1 MPGSVRVWARI
12 AVGCAAAAGLGLSAW
27 AGIAPATADP
37 VGPADP
43 MVPVP
48 AAPGPPPPAVPVPVP
63 VLPAEAVPPA
73 PAPTSMLGQ
82 FTQIGKSNPVGAF
95 TDVLANSPQPPVIG
109 LSPVPPETVS
119 SGPGADPL
127 TLAMLLMPQ
136 NYRVPAADQTS
147 PYPLA
152 PNVAP
157 SPFARIDAWK
167 GMYALTHGGLG
178 RMPGDQLGQ
187 PLPGITPP
195 AGSNPPPGL
204 EQFYPGPGVPPDAM
218 QPIEPPIEPPITLP
232 QPAPPPG

>member
-1 MPGSVRVWARI
+1 MPEAPRIGARRVFKCVAT
-12 AVGCAAAAGLGLSAW
+12 ATVLGLSTW
-27 AGIAPATADP
+27 AGVAPATADP

-43 MVPVP
+43 IVPLP
-48 AAPGPPPPAVPVPVP
+48 AAPGAPLPAAP
-63 VLPAEAVPPA
+63 VLPTEAVPPA
-73 PAPTSMLGQ
+73 PAPTTMLGQ
-82 FTQIGKSNPVGAF
+82 FAQVAESNPVGAF
-95 TDVLANSPQPPVIG
+95 TDVLTNSAQPPVIG

-136 NYRVPAADQTS
+136 NYRAPAADQTS

-167 GMYALTHGGLG
+167 GMYALGWAGLG

-187 PLPGITPP
+187 PLPGIAPP
-195 AGSNPPPGL
+195 ADSNMPPGL
-204 EQFYPGPGVPPDAM
+204 EQFYIPPA
-218 QPIEPPIEPPITLP
+218 
-232 QPAPPPG
+232 AGG

>member
-1 MPGSVRVWARI
+1 MDPRPRAAVRPVVRLG
-12 AVGCAAAAGLGLSAW
+12 AVAAAAALAASAGGW
-27 AGIAPATADP
+27 APAAADP

-43 MVPVP
+43 
-48 AAPGPPPPAVPVPVP
+48 GIPPPA
-63 VLPAEAVPPA
+63 LPAEALPTQPA
-73 PAPTSMLGQ
+73 PGAMLGQ
-82 FTQIGKSNPVGAF
+82 FSEIARSDPLGAM
-95 TDVLANSPQPPVIG
+95 TDLLADSPQPAVFG
-109 LSPVPPETVS
+109 LSPLPPGTVT

-127 TLAMLLMPQ
+127 AQAQSLMPQ
-136 NYRVPAADQTS
+136 NYRAPDADQNS

-152 PNVAP
+152 PNLAP

-187 PLPGITPP
+187 PLPGIIPP

-204 EQFYPGPGVPPDAM
+204 EQFYPGPGVAADAVPPIEL
-218 QPIEPPIEPPITLP
+218 PIEPPIEPLPVPP

>member
-1 MPGSVRVWARI
+1 MPEPPSVVARI
-12 AVGCAAAAGLGLSAW
+12 AVGCVASAAYLGLGAW
-27 AGIAPATADP
+27 AGVAPATADL

-43 MVPVP
+43 NVPTPV
-48 AAPGPPPPAVPVPVP
+48 APGPSPPALPVV
-63 VLPAEAVPPA
+63 PAEAVPPA
-73 PAPTSMLGQ
+73 PSPSSILGQ
-82 FTQIGKSNPVGAF
+82 FAQVGKSNPVGAF
-95 TDVLANSPQPPVIG
+95 TDQLANSPQPPVIG

-136 NYRVPAADQTS
+136 NYRVPATDQTS

-167 GMYALTHGGLG
+167 GMWALGRAGLG

-187 PLPGITPP
+187 PLPGIAPSP
-195 AGSNPPPGL
+195 GSNPPPGL
-204 EQFYPGPGVPPDAM
+204 EQFYPGPAMALPDGTA
-218 QPIEPPIEPPITLP
+218 PVEPAPGALP
-232 QPAPPPG
+232 LPVPPPG